1 METLWCYWSIEAVDI
16 KSKKFDREVTL
27 WAWLGRI
34 APMTALL
41 VLALAT
47 TTEYDDYT
55 DVLVTGIAVTF
66 GTIAFFWWWW
76 VLRSVGILTNLL
88 DSTSERFSE
97 VVKEL
102 KEIRKDV
109 KDLPVKKTTP
119 KRKYERKPKSQS

>member
-1 METLWCYWSIEAVDI
+1 MDI

-27 WAWLGRI
+27 WSWLGRI

-41 VLALAT
+41 VLAIVST
-47 TTEYDDYT
+47 TNYKDYT
-55 DVLVTGIAVTF
+55 DILVTGIAVSF

-88 DSTSERFSE
+88 DTTSERFTE

-109 KDLPVKKTTP
+109 KDLPVKRTP

>member
-1 METLWCYWSIEAVDI
+1 MDI
-16 KSKKFDREVTL
+16 KRKKFDREVTL
-27 WAWLGRI
+27 CAWLGRI

-41 VLALAT
+41 VLALAST
-47 TTEYDDYT
+47 TQYDDYT